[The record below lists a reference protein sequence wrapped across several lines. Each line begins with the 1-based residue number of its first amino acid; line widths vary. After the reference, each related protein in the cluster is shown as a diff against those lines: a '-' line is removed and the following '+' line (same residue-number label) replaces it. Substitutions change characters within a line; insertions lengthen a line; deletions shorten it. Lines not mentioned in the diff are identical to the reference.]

1 MDKSKMHG
9 KIILK
14 RGKDQSL
21 LRFHPWVFSGAVAK
35 IEGDPQNGDTVE
47 VYSSD
52 RNLLGKGHF
61 QKGSIIVRML
71 VWDNSDIDETFWQK
85 RIQAA
90 YTQRLKTLVSLN
102 EGMTNCFRL
111 VHGEGDYLPGL
122 IVDIYDR
129 VAVMQTH
136 SA

>member
-1 MDKSKMHG
+1 MHG

-61 QKGSIIVRML
+61 QKGSI
-71 VWDNSDIDETFWQK
+71 
-85 RIQAA
+85 
-90 YTQRLKTLVSLN
+90 
-102 EGMTNCFRL
+102 
-111 VHGEGDYLPGL
+111 
-122 IVDIYDR
+122 
-129 VAVMQTH
+129 
-136 SA
+136 